1 MGTLAGLLKMI
12 LSLLL
17 ASAGVDAPA
26 PVAVSETRREAMIL
40 LDRQVVLF
48 TQDGRESNLAHV
60 STGRPGHRTPEGVF
74 SVQYRRR
81 APISSRY
88 LVRMPYWICIV
99 PTGEIGF
106 HQAPGAGDLRRLG
119 EPVSHGCIR
128 LGATT
133 ARWAYRWLTDGS
145 RVEIRR

>member
-1 MGTLAGLLKMI
+1 MI

>member
-12 LSLLL
+12 LSLLM
-17 ASAGVDAPA
+17 ASAGGDAPA
-26 PVAVSETRREAMIL
+26 VTAIRHDERAATVL

-48 TQDGRESNLAHV
+48 THEGTEANLALV
-60 STGRPGHRTPEGVF
+60 STGRPGHATPEGVF

-88 LVRMPYWICIV
+88 LVRMPYWVCIV
-99 PTGEIGF
+99 PSGEIGL
-106 HQAPGAGDLRRLG
+106 HQAPGPSALRRLG
-119 EPVSHGCIR
+119 EPLSHGCIR
-128 LGATT
+128 LGSGT
-133 ARWAYRWLTDGS
+133 AQWTYGWLPDGS